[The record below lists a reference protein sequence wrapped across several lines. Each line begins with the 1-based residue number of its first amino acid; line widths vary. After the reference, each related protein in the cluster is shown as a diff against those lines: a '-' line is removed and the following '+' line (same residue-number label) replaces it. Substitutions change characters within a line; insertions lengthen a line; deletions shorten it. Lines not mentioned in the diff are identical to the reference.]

1 MEGKKLAVL
10 GCGNMGSAIVRGVI
24 EAGVFENEE
33 LLGYDVVQEKAGRL
47 EEELGIRAERDIE
60 LVVREADIILI
71 AVKPQNMRELLEQ
84 LRGLVGKD
92 KLVISIAAGIRTEFI
107 EGVLGEIPVVRV
119 MPNTPALVGEGMA
132 AVCCGRFAG
141 DSEAE
146 IAEKIFGALGKV
158 IRVREEQ
165 MDAITA
171 LSGSGP
177 AYLFF
182 LIEIMEEAARS
193 LGIEPE
199 KAQLLARQT
208 ALGAAKLAVEAG
220 VDARELRRQVTS
232 PGGTTEAAFK
242 VLEEAGVGEIF
253 VRAIQAAAR
262 RSEELSRL

>member
-47 EEELGIRAERDIE
+47 EEELGIRAER
-60 LVVREADIILI
+60 ILI

-220 VDARELRRQVTS
+220 EDARELRRQVTS

-253 VRAIQAAAR
+253 VRAIQVAAR